1 MISNRQKIAF
11 MARLQGYHT
20 SAFMIYG
27 KIRRISQTVITAF
40 FFSEIPTLIFSICK
54 PAFFSFFARMMEE
67 GHPNVIKIDE
77 EVTRKFFI
85 NAGCRGRCAPEHM
98 PRITHQPRKHK
109 LLRGEVSTEPAVAI
123 RGQPSPGLQQ
133 HHRADTLKN
142 DVLTKVATLK
152 EAAVAHPKN

>member
-1 MISNRQKIAF
+1 
-11 MARLQGYHT
+11 
-20 SAFMIYG
+20 
-27 KIRRISQTVITAF
+27 
-40 FFSEIPTLIFSICK
+40 
-54 PAFFSFFARMMEE
+54 MMEG

-85 NAGCRGRCAPEHM
+85 NAGCRGRCAPEHT

-109 LLRGEVSTEPAVAI
+109 LLRGEVSTEPAVAM

-152 EAAVAHPKN
+152 DAAVAHPKN